1 MNLYDHS
8 SSGRIDP
15 YGVIGE
21 DMSNNAIL
29 PDTTVGT
36 GQPTFGRVVL
46 TLMFVGIIGLFAL
59 FTNVFGWDSMPIIG
73 DIVPFIGNLGGSGIW
88 YYLIGILIG
97 VGAIV
102 ASLLSEVIVD

>member
-1 MNLYDHS
+1 MNLYDYFS
-8 SSGRIDP
+8 GGRIDP

-36 GQPTFGRVVL
+36 GQPTFGRVIL
-46 TLMFVGIIGLFAL
+46 TLMLVGIIGLFAL

-88 YYLIGILIG
+88 YYLIGFLVGIG
-97 VGAIV
+97 TII
-102 ASLLSEVIVD
+102 ASFIGEVIVE

>member
-8 SSGRIDP
+8 SSGRIAP

-88 YYLIGILIG
+88 YYLIGFLVGVGTIIASFIG
-97 VGAIV
+97 V
-102 ASLLSEVIVD
+102 VIVD

>member
-1 MNLYDHS
+1 MNLYDYS

-59 FTNVFGWDSMPIIG
+59 LT
-73 DIVPFIGNLGGSGIW
+73 
-88 YYLIGILIG
+88 Y
-97 VGAIV
+97 AKRT
-102 ASLLSEVIVD
+102 

>member
-1 MNLYDHS
+1 M
-8 SSGRIDP
+8 
-15 YGVIGE
+15 GE

-46 TLMFVGIIGLFAL
+46 TLMFVGIIG
-59 FTNVFGWDSMPIIG
+59 WDSMPIIG

-88 YYLIGILIG
+88 YYLIGFLVGIG
-97 VGAIV
+97 TIV
-102 ASLLSEVIVD
+102 ASFIGEVIVE

>member
-1 MNLYDHS
+1 MNLYDCS

-15 YGVIGE
+15 YGVTGE

-59 FTNVFGWDSMPIIG
+59 FANVFGWDSMPIIG

-88 YYLIGILIG
+88 YYLIGFLVGIG
-97 VGAIV
+97 TIV
-102 ASLLSEVIVD
+102 ASFIGEVVVE